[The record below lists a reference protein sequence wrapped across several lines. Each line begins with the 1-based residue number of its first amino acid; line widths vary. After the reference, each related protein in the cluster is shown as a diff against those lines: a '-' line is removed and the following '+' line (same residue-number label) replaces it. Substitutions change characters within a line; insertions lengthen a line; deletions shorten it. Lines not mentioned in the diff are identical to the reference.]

1 MVLIGPP
8 FFEKLNL
15 LTSQNIISRYTF
27 EFSSLLPEFNK
38 VPLRTSWPLT
48 PVQGV
53 QTLSDKSNLL
63 ILPIQSWSIY
73 DSLGS
78 N

>member
-1 MVLIGPP
+1 MI
-8 FFEKLNL
+8 ELNV
-15 LTSQNIISRYTF
+15 
-27 EFSSLLPEFNK
+27 ESL
-38 VPLRTSWPLT
+38 PLT
-48 PVQGV
+48 LIQGV
-53 QTLSDKSNLL
+53 QTLSEKSNLL

>member
-1 MVLIGPP
+1 MRIHLQLLSLKQESQVPTNRAGKRAWKASAESKRGKRAGKSVYLI
-8 FFEKLNL
+8 
-15 LTSQNIISRYTF
+15 
-27 EFSSLLPEFNK
+27 
-38 VPLRTSWPLT
+38 
-48 PVQGV
+48 QGV